1 MSNAL
6 IRPLAPETPVFRE
19 APHNLEAEQALL
31 GAILVNNEAIDRV
44 STFLKP
50 GHFYDALHARIY
62 EAASKLILSGK
73 RATPITLKTFFQAD
87 PPVGELPV
95 PQYLGRLAAN
105 ATTIINAEDYGRT
118 VYDLAIRR
126 QLIQIGET
134 MVNTAYDS
142 PIDAPPSIQIEGAE
156 QQLYELAETGKYGT
170 GFEPFSSALTDAI
183 DMAANA
189 YRRDG
194 GLSGLATGFTDLDH
208 RMGGLQPSDL
218 IIIAGRPAMGKTAL
232 ATNIAYHVAKT
243 YRPGGDAENALDGAV
258 VGFFSLEMSAEQLA
272 TRIISEQAY
281 IPSER
286 IRRGRIDADEFDRI
300 VEVSQELQH
309 LPLYIDQTGGIS
321 VAQLAA
327 RARRLKRQRGLGF
340 IVVDYLQL
348 LSGSSKRAAEGR
360 VQEVSEITT
369 GLKALAKELHVPVL
383 ALSQLSRQ
391 VEQREDKRP
400 QLADLR
406 ESGSIEQDA
415 DVVLFV
421 FREEYYLER
430 SQPRENTEEHQ
441 KWQLAH
447 GHGDGE
453 GRRDHRQAAAR
464 PDRHGDAAIHS
475 GVHEVQQSRRGGAP
489 AGAARVKPERPPEAA
504 SSEREDGA
512 SDTAILTID
521 LDALT
526 ANYRRLRDLASP
538 AECAAVVKADAYGL
552 GMALAAP
559 ALARAGCKTFFV
571 ATLGEARALRAL
583 LPDPVI
589 YVFAGLM
596 PATAEIYRA
605 YDLRPVLNSAEE
617 IAEWASFCAAR
628 GEKLACAVH
637 IDSGM
642 NRLGLSAEDVD
653 RVADARE
660 LWQAMTLSLV
670 MSHLACA
677 DEPRHPKSETQRKS
691 FDRLRAQTTDGAGEP
706 RQLGRHPA
714 WPRLCL

>member
-6 IRPLAPETPVFRE
+6 IRPLQPETPVFR
-19 APHNLEAEQALL
+19 APPHNLEAEQALL
-31 GAILVNNEAIDRV
+31 GAILVNNEAVDRV
-44 STFLKP
+44 SNFLKP
-50 GHFYDALHARIY
+50 AHFFDALHARIY
-62 EAASKLILSGK
+62 ETASKLILSGK

-87 PPVGELPV
+87 PPVGELAV

-118 VYDLAIRR
+118 IYDLAIRR
-126 QLIQIGET
+126 QLIGIGEA

-142 PIDAPPSIQIEGAE
+142 PIDAPPSVQIEDAE

-194 GLSGLATGFTDLDH
+194 GLSGLATGFNDLDH

-218 IIIAGRPAMGKTAL
+218 IIIAGRPSMGKTAL

-243 YRPGGDAENALDGAV
+243 YAPGSDGETAGAV

-286 IRRGRIDADEFDRI
+286 IRRGRIDSEEFDRI
-300 VEVSQELQH
+300 VEVSQELQN
-309 LPLYIDQTGGIS
+309 LPLYIDQTGGIT

-327 RARRLKRQRGLGF
+327 RARRLKRQRGIGF

-348 LSGSSKRAAEGR
+348 LSGSSRRAAEGR

-369 GLKALAKELHVPVL
+369 GLKALAKELHVPIL

-421 FREEYYLER
+421 FREEYYVER
-430 SQPRENTEEHQ
+430 RQPRENTEEHKQ
-441 KWQLAH
+441 WMAEMEMVTGKAEVIIGKQRHGPTGTVMLQFTPEFTRFRNLAS
-447 GHGDGE
+447 E
-453 GRRDHRQAAAR
+453 ERLPERRD
-464 PDRHGDAAIHS
+464 
-475 GVHEVQQSRRGGAP
+475 
-489 AGAARVKPERPPEAA
+489 
-504 SSEREDGA
+504 
-512 SDTAILTID
+512 
-521 LDALT
+521 
-526 ANYRRLRDLASP
+526 
-538 AECAAVVKADAYGL
+538 
-552 GMALAAP
+552 
-559 ALARAGCKTFFV
+559 
-571 ATLGEARALRAL
+571 
-583 LPDPVI
+583 
-589 YVFAGLM
+589 
-596 PATAEIYRA
+596 
-605 YDLRPVLNSAEE
+605 
-617 IAEWASFCAAR
+617 
-628 GEKLACAVH
+628 
-637 IDSGM
+637 
-642 NRLGLSAEDVD
+642 
-653 RVADARE
+653 
-660 LWQAMTLSLV
+660 
-670 MSHLACA
+670 
-677 DEPRHPKSETQRKS
+677 
-691 FDRLRAQTTDGAGEP
+691 
-706 RQLGRHPA
+706 
-714 WPRLCL
+714 